1 MCPSAAFRAV
11 LSWFYNRPP
20 VPEDQPFVHL
30 HVHSE
35 YSILDGACR
44 IPALAARAAE
54 LEMPAVALTDHGS
67 LAGAVELY
75 RETQKHGVKPIVGCE
90 VYVADDRRLQQ
101 KGYAHLTLLA
111 ETDEGYGN
119 LIKLASTGYLEGYY
133 YKPRV
138 DWELLERH
146 APGLIALSGCLSG
159 RVAKAFEEN
168 RPQDAAADLDRLVQ
182 IFGRDQTYVEIQN
195 AGLDAQA
202 RINPQ
207 LARLSEGTGIPL
219 VATGDVH
226 YLHHEDARAHEA
238 LLCIQSSTS
247 LKDPNRWRFD
257 TDQFFFKSPS
267 EMAADFADYPEA
279 LRRTLEVA
287 ERCSVTI
294 ELGRILLP
302 RFPVPDGR
310 EAFDYLVELC
320 EKGLEKRYGAS
331 TPELQ
336 ERLRYELKT
345 IKEMGFVD
353 YFLIVWDFIGF
364 AKRNGI
370 SVGPGRGS
378 TAGSLVAYC
387 LEITDLDP
395 IKYDLLFER
404 FLNPGRKS
412 LPDADIDFAVDGRDR
427 VINYVADKY
436 GRDRV
441 AQIITFGTMMARA
454 AVRDAGRVLEV
465 PYSQV
470 DRIAKMIPEG
480 PKVYLDECLKPGQE
494 LKAAYDG
501 DPLIREIVDLAK
513 PLEGLVRQDSIHAAG
528 VVIGDRPLVEYV
540 PLQQKGPDA
549 EVVTQFAMGDVEALG
564 LLKIDFLGLRNLDV
578 IEKTVELIGGLDI
591 GKIPLDDAKTYEMLA
606 RAESTGV
613 FQFESSGM
621 REALRLVKPTQF
633 EDLIALVA
641 LYRPGPMQYIPEYA
655 KRKHGREPVTFLDE
669 RLRPITEPTLGL
681 CLTGDTLVHDA
692 ATGRRR
698 RLDSLSEHDE
708 MIVQGVD
715 DDFGAAYARISAWM
729 DNGIRPVHQ
738 MRLKNGATI
747 KATDGHKFL
756 TEEGWKRLGELRPGD
771 FVATPRNLSVAYQGR
786 HLDERE
792 RARVRVL
799 AYLLGD
805 GSLGTA
811 AVSFYSKNP
820 TLLEDFQ
827 RACREGFEGV
837 DFKRRS
843 QTRGVVRVSVIHDAA
858 ASHQEPSPLEL
869 WLRKHGLRWKLNRSS
884 GTLRKG
890 PVGDEKWV
898 PEFVFELDEEEI
910 ARFLAALWDCD
921 GHVNERYVF
930 LKTISQRL
938 ATDVQT
944 LLLRLGI
951 RSTVYEATYKATEE
965 GPTKT
970 ACQVTPNGTARFAE
984 WIQPFMRTRKRQVVT
999 AAPEG
1004 GLTVDREATL
1014 GEILEA
1020 ASYFESVGSER
1031 LRGGK
1036 LSVKAVARR
1045 IGVDRQHFL
1054 PAALQLPRVLVRC
1067 LEPATWAVSLPEF
1080 ERNSRVAW
1088 QEIASIDPVGE
1099 ERVYDITVD
1108 GIHNFV
1114 ANNVIVHNCI
1124 YQEQYLEIAK
1134 QIAGFS
1140 PAEADDLRKAIGKKI
1155 HELMA
1160 SLKEKFLEGCAQTG
1174 TTPAVA
1180 NQLWKDMESSQDYSF
1195 GKSHSAC
1202 YALIAYRTAYLRAHH
1217 PHEYMAALISSVM
1230 NTKDRVPVYVNACHE
1245 MGIEVEPP
1253 DVNSSAHDFAVVEGK
1268 IRFGL
1273 NAVKN
1278 VGDSAARAIIAA
1290 REEGGP
1296 FTSIWEFT
1304 ERVDP
1309 QVVNRRALE
1318 ALVKCGALD
1327 STGSSRKGMLE
1338 VLDSALSWG
1347 GREQADRIAG
1357 QGSIFDLGAGEGPE
1371 APRHHPPIAAD
1382 EFDKGDLLSLEK
1394 ETLGLYVSEHP
1405 LSSVREQLRR
1415 KVDCPLAELDR
1426 RRDGEVVTVGGIVG
1440 AVKQLTTKKGEP
1452 MVFLRLDDLGGSTEV
1467 VVFNSVYAASREL
1480 CQADTILVVKGRVD
1494 HKQEGE
1500 TKLIALEVNP
1510 FEAMPD
1516 RRRVELRIDA
1526 TKAHAGVIRELAGL
1540 VREYPGE
1547 AVVVLALQT
1556 SGGPKKL
1563 AFGPDYKVHPVPDF
1577 FAEVKALLGEA
1588 AVA

>member
-1 MCPSAAFRAV
+1 M
-11 LSWFYNRPP
+11 
-20 VPEDQPFVHL
+20 PEAQPFVHL

-67 LAGAVELY
+67 LAGTVELY
-75 RETQKHGVKPIVGCE
+75 REAGKHGVKPIVGCE
-90 VYVADDRRLQQ
+90 VYVCDDRSSQQ

-111 ETDEGYGN
+111 ETNEGYGN

-146 APGLIALSGCLSG
+146 SPGMIALSGCLSG
-159 RVAKAFEEN
+159 RVAKALEEN
-168 RPQDAAADLDRLVQ
+168 RPRDAAADLDRLVQ

-195 AGLDAQA
+195 AGLEQQS

-207 LARLSEGTGIPL
+207 LAKLAEGTGIPL

-247 LKDPNRWRFD
+247 LKDPNRWKFD
-257 TDQFFFKSPS
+257 TDQFYFKSQS
-267 EMAADFADYPEA
+267 EMAGDFPDYPDA
-279 LRRTLEVA
+279 LRRTVEVA
-287 ERCSVTI
+287 DRCAVTI

-302 RFPVPDGR
+302 QFPVPDGR

-320 EKGLEKRYGAS
+320 EKGLQKRYGDS

-364 AKRNGI
+364 AKRDGI

-387 LEITDLDP
+387 LEITDVDP
-395 IKYDLLFER
+395 MKYDLLFER

-412 LPDADIDFAVDGRDR
+412 LPDADIDFAVEGRDR
-427 VINYVADKY
+427 VINYVAEKY

-454 AVRDAGRVLEV
+454 AVRDAGRVLDV

-494 LKAAYDG
+494 LKAAYDA
-501 DPLIREIVDLAK
+501 DPMIREIVDLAK

-540 PLQQKGPDA
+540 PLQQKGPDS

-578 IEKTVELIGGLDI
+578 IDKTVGLTGGLDI
-591 GKIPLDDAKTYEMLA
+591 GKIPLDDTKTYEMLA
-606 RAESTGV
+606 RGEATGV

-621 REALRLVKPTQF
+621 REALRLVKPTRF

-655 KRKHGREPVTFLDE
+655 RRKAG
-669 RLRPITEPTLGL
+669 
-681 CLTGDTLVHDA
+681 
-692 ATGRRR
+692 
-698 RLDSLSEHDE
+698 
-708 MIVQGVD
+708 Q
-715 DDFGAAYARISAWM
+715 
-729 DNGIRPVHQ
+729 
-738 MRLKNGATI
+738 
-747 KATDGHKFL
+747 
-756 TEEGWKRLGELRPGD
+756 
-771 FVATPRNLSVAYQGR
+771 
-786 HLDERE
+786 
-792 RARVRVL
+792 
-799 AYLLGD
+799 
-805 GSLGTA
+805 
-811 AVSFYSKNP
+811 
-820 TLLEDFQ
+820 
-827 RACREGFEGV
+827 
-837 DFKRRS
+837 
-843 QTRGVVRVSVIHDAA
+843 VSV
-858 ASHQEPSPLEL
+858 EL
-869 WLRKHGLRWKLNRSS
+869 IDPR
-884 GTLRKG
+884 
-890 PVGDEKWV
+890 
-898 PEFVFELDEEEI
+898 
-910 ARFLAALWDCD
+910 
-921 GHVNERYVF
+921 
-930 LKTISQRL
+930 
-938 ATDVQT
+938 
-944 LLLRLGI
+944 
-951 RSTVYEATYKATEE
+951 
-965 GPTKT
+965 
-970 ACQVTPNGTARFAE
+970 
-984 WIQPFMRTRKRQVVT
+984 
-999 AAPEG
+999 
-1004 GLTVDREATL
+1004 
-1014 GEILEA
+1014 LEA
-1020 ASYFESVGSER
+1020 
-1031 LRGGK
+1031 
-1036 LSVKAVARR
+1036 
-1045 IGVDRQHFL
+1045 ITGV
-1054 PAALQLPRVLVRC
+1054 
-1067 LEPATWAVSLPEF
+1067 T
-1080 ERNSRVAW
+1080 
-1088 QEIASIDPVGE
+1088 
-1099 ERVYDITVD
+1099 Y
-1108 GIHNFV
+1108 GI
-1114 ANNVIVHNCI
+1114 CI

-1230 NTKDRVPVYVNACHE
+1230 NTKDRVPFYVNACHE

-1253 DVNSSAHDFAVVEGK
+1253 DVNSSACDFAVVEGK

-1309 QVVNRRALE
+1309 QVVNKRALE

-1327 STGSSRKGMLE
+1327 STGGTRKGMLE
-1338 VLDSALSWG
+1338 VLDSALALG

-1357 QGSIFDLGAGEGPE
+1357 QGSIFDLGEREGPE
-1371 APRHHPPIAAD
+1371 APRHHPPLSAD

-1405 LSSVREQLRR
+1405 LSSVRDQLRR
-1415 KVDCPLAELDR
+1415 KVDCPLAELER

-1452 MVFLRLDDLGGSTEV
+1452 MVFMRLDDLAGSTEV
-1467 VVFNSVYAASREL
+1467 VVFNSVYAAAREL
-1480 CQADTILVVKGRVD
+1480 CAVDTILVVKGRVD

-1500 TKLIALEVNP
+1500 TKLIALEVTP
-1510 FEAMPD
+1510 FEASPE
-1516 RRRVELRIDA
+1516 RRQVELRIDA
-1526 TKAHAGVIRELAGL
+1526 TKAHAGVILELAGL

-1547 AVVVLALQT
+1547 AAVVLALQT

-1563 AFGPDYKVHPVPDF
+1563 AFGPEYTVQPVPDF